1 MIQSIRVSTN
11 FHKQM
16 EKLKGL
22 LVSTHTI
29 SPIEADQPIRKTQ
42 TPLIGQLQQSIQFS
56 DEEEQSE
63 NIKEIDVKS
72 TNFNDE
78 FVLGRKLGEGTHGI
92 VKLCWKKD
100 NPNMLFAVKIITT
113 IDEEH
118 LEIVRQTFIN
128 STIIKSP
135 YIAKC
140 YKLYID
146 INVIYMLMEYVPY
159 SNLQTILQ
167 EKTKLKEHEVQ
178 KIANALLKSVRC
190 LHSCGVCHRDIKP
203 DNIMID
209 QNDFSVKLID
219 FGVSRRFVSYN
230 NSTFRYIRKAMLTV
244 TGNLHYRAPEIMFS
258 QSYGYN
264 QQIDLWAIG
273 VTLYQSL
280 TGSLP
285 FISDN
290 TAEIIAQLSDS
301 NSLQEAF
308 QQESFLKLSTSCRD
322 LIKRLLMWNPL
333 KRLTASEALKHIWIP
348 NAQTPKK
355 PLIKWITKDDM
366 NTSRISQ
373 NSDILNKSLINSAD
387 ILNQELQNTL
397 IISRQIDSILE
408 SSQGSNK
415 SLRFSIKIKQEKDGQ
430 DFKSKLKQFKL
441 ESSINIYSRKNQS
454 QTNAIQLVGAWDEKK
469 RNSIKLEEDDD
480 IFGIKVCR
488 SHHSLTQFEDPLQV
502 EQQPQNNQL
511 DPKLLQEISKYNLT
525 KSLFKNLFNISTF
538 RESVP
543 SILKPNPF
551 SPSIQ
556 SPVQIQPKQNEKKIT
571 LLRKEIM
578 NSLSGKSNQVFQAQ
592 NIYIKEGFYA
602 IDVKCDLN
610 LSDRMRI
617 VQIRN
622 SNYSNPPF
630 QHKIQKQ
637 SNLSENKHFLQS
649 LEKNILQSLMKSQTK
664 LQNARLLLNSL
675 GNLIHFF
682 IRNLQSQQIT
692 QRSISQGVIEK
703 PKSNKWKAWP
713 LYLEG
718 WNTHLNNPEEDLM
731 SQLQYY

>member
-1 MIQSIRVSTN
+1 MIQSLRVHTN

-16 EKLKGL
+16 EKLKGF

-29 SPIEADQPIRKTQ
+29 SPIEAEQPLRKTQ

-63 NIKEIDVKS
+63 NIQEIDVKS
-72 TNFNDE
+72 TNFKDE

-100 NPNMLFAVKIITT
+100 NPSMLYAVKIIKT

-159 SNLQTILQ
+159 QNLQTILQ
-167 EKTKLKEHEVQ
+167 VQIKLKEQDVQ

-190 LHSCGVCHRDIKP
+190 LHSCGICHRDIKP

-209 QNDFSVKLID
+209 TNDFSVKLID
-219 FGVSRRFVSYN
+219 FGVSRRFVTYN
-230 NSTFRYIRKAMLTV
+230 NSTFRYIRKSMLTI
-244 TGNLHYRAPEIMFS
+244 TGNLNYRAPEIMFS

-290 TAEIIAQLSDS
+290 TADIIAQLSNS
-301 NSLQEAF
+301 NSLQQAF
-308 QQESFLKLSTSCRD
+308 QQESFLKLSSSCRD

-348 NAQTPKK
+348 NAQTPQK
-355 PLIKWITKDDM
+355 PLIKKITKDDM
-366 NTSRISQ
+366 DTSRISQ

-397 IISRQIDSILE
+397 IMSKQIDSVLE
-408 SSQGSNK
+408 NSQGSNK
-415 SLRFSIKIKQEKDGQ
+415 NLRFSINIKQEKDIQ

-441 ESSINIYSRKNQS
+441 ESSTNIYSRINNCQA
-454 QTNAIQLVGAWDEKK
+454 NPIQLVGAWDDKK
-469 RNSIKLEEDDD
+469 RNSIKLEEEDD
-480 IFGIKVCR
+480 IFGIKVCG
-488 SHHSLTQFEDPLQV
+488 SHHSLTQLDDPLQQ
-502 EQQPQNNQL
+502 EQQPQWNQL
-511 DPKLLQEISKYNLT
+511 DPKLLQELSKYNL
-525 KSLFKNLFNISTF
+525 
-538 RESVP
+538 
-543 SILKPNPF
+543 
-551 SPSIQ
+551 
-556 SPVQIQPKQNEKKIT
+556 
-571 LLRKEIM
+571 
-578 NSLSGKSNQVFQAQ
+578 
-592 NIYIKEGFYA
+592 
-602 IDVKCDLN
+602 
-610 LSDRMRI
+610 
-617 VQIRN
+617 
-622 SNYSNPPF
+622 
-630 QHKIQKQ
+630 
-637 SNLSENKHFLQS
+637 
-649 LEKNILQSLMKSQTK
+649 
-664 LQNARLLLNSL
+664 
-675 GNLIHFF
+675 
-682 IRNLQSQQIT
+682 
-692 QRSISQGVIEK
+692 
-703 PKSNKWKAWP
+703 
-713 LYLEG
+713 
-718 WNTHLNNPEEDLM
+718 
-731 SQLQYY
+731 